1 MQCLKAPWKHLSFQ
15 KDMSVKKK
23 KKKPTVLASNEY
35 AFNSEGRFIG
45 KYAHSL
51 TPTHTLMHTDTYTQ
65 TFNNLF
71 LLISYCVP
79 FEFLS

>member
-1 MQCLKAPWKHLSFQ
+1 
-15 KDMSVKKK
+15 MSQSSLETSEFPKGYVSGKK

-35 AFNSEGRFIG
+35 AFNSEGRFIS

-51 TPTHTLMHTDTYTQ
+51 MPTHTLMHTNTYTQ

-71 LLISYCVP
+71 C
-79 FEFLS
+79 

>member
-1 MQCLKAPWKHLSFQ
+1 
-15 KDMSVKKK
+15 MSQSSLETSEFPKGYVSGGK

-51 TPTHTLMHTDTYTQ
+51 MPTHTLMHTNTYTQ

-71 LLISYCVP
+71 C
-79 FEFLS
+79 

>member
-15 KDMSVKKK
+15 KDMSVGK

-35 AFNSEGRFIG
+35 AFNSEGRFIS

-51 TPTHTLMHTDTYTQ
+51 MPTHTLMHTNTYTQ

-71 LLISYCVP
+71 C
-79 FEFLS
+79 